1 MASVSISHLV
11 IFIAS
16 LLVAS
21 AVAGTLVTGVDRI
34 SESVGDRSIETSE
47 TIRTDIEII
56 SDTGSDAVVQDDTIV
71 ALVKNT
77 GSTSLDPDPRQL
89 DVLLN
94 GQYVPRQNVT
104 VEPVTDDT
112 WNGGDVVEVRI
123 DTGANGDL
131 EIDDSN
137 RLTIIVNGN
146 EALMRFRG

>member
-112 WNGGDVVEVRI
+112 WNGGDVV
-123 DTGANGDL
+123 
-131 EIDDSN
+131 
-137 RLTIIVNGN
+137 
-146 EALMRFRG
+146 